1 MFIKQVFY
9 GCVRYQEFLKVFN
22 TILFK
27 RHSAQTNRN
36 DSHLYMIFAYIS
48 FFRLEELA
56 LDDYRRL
63 VLSQDAVKMNVL
75 LQFLF
80 NAEGLREH
88 VREEWMQHYDYSY
101 IDDKIIGMVEKNLPN
116 VADILRT
123 VEKRATGKA
132 TSTAAA
138 LSASQGMNGDNE
150 QTRFGETG
158 GLSQSMGITSSQ
170 SMHQGA
176 SMAQDEDDVP
186 KKAPTVPKPFNL
198 TRPKPKVIP

>member
-1 MFIKQVFY
+1 M
-9 GCVRYQEFLKVFN
+9 
-22 TILFK
+22 FK

-88 VREEWMQHYDYSY
+88 VRDEWMAHYDYSY

-123 VEKRATGKA
+123 VEKRATGKS

-138 LSASQGMNGDNE
+138 LSASQGMGGD
-150 QTRFGETG
+150 
-158 GLSQSMGITSSQ
+158 
-170 SMHQGA
+170 
-176 SMAQDEDDVP
+176 D
-186 KKAPTVPKPFNL
+186 
-198 TRPKPKVIP
+198 